1 MLFDFPL
8 HLSHGLLTAA
18 GTKVSIHHRER
29 IPSTG
34 AILVISNHRS
44 FLDAPILMTAIG
56 RSVRFACHHYMSRVP
71 ALKEAV
77 SALGCFPLDKPGQR
91 KSVFFQQAIDFLTA
105 RQPVGIFPEGA
116 QPMIKVT
123 QPRDLS
129 RFHRGFAHLALRAP
143 IQKLAIL
150 PVAISS
156 VEETVNPVAP
166 LKLFSLFDPSEPLFD
181 QYGWHPY
188 VNYHHVNLSIGHPI
202 WVTNSQRQQY
212 YGKQAGRMAKEL
224 TQSCY
229 AEIERLLKEGFLIS
243 KHGNIQ
249 EVSPF

>member
-1 MLFDFPL
+1 MLFDLPL
-8 HLSHGLLTAA
+8 HFSRGLLEAT
-18 GTKVSIHHRER
+18 GTKVSIRYRER

-34 AILVISNHRS
+34 ALLVISNHRS
-44 FLDAPILMTAIG
+44 FLDAPLLMTAIG

-91 KSVFFQQAIDFLTA
+91 KSVFFQQAIDFLAA

-123 QPRDLS
+123 QPEDLS
-129 RFHRGFAHLALRAP
+129 HFHRGFVHLALRTP
-143 IQKLAIL
+143 ISRLAIL

-156 VEETVNPVAP
+156 VEETVNPLAP
-166 LKLFSLFDPSEPLFD
+166 LKLFSLFDPSEPLFN

-188 VNYHHVNLSIGHPI
+188 VHYHHVNLSIGHPI
-202 WVTNSQRQQY
+202 WVTNVQRQQY
-212 YGKQAGRMAKEL
+212 HCKQAGRIAKEL
-224 TQSCY
+224 TQYCY
-229 AEIERLLKEGFLIS
+229 AEIENLLKEGFLIS
-243 KHGNIQ
+243 KHGNT
-249 EVSPF
+249 